1 MPSSHVKVNEFEQQ
15 GDDPSTRAAEP
26 DYMDMEGHQVREE
39 LEELDRELAILREGP
54 FGPNSEFM
62 RSFPPDERE
71 VLLNALEEEG
81 VMPPKTEDLI
91 SDEELEELA
100 RDEEGTRRPT
110 KAKNSLKVTLSIP
123 TTHKIYVKRFNKAL
137 QEAEKPNADEKSYFA
152 LWKWYLRC
160 QQHVSNFAIII
171 SQDVWHFLW
180 KTQSTKYYRPRHLQ
194 MLAKDMMGADVQLDD
209 KELVQYI
216 DALQAVGDLTTAA
229 EAWEE
234 HKTSLGNK
242 EDLAA
247 TFWMTGVR
255 IYADLGKPQKAQ
267 SIAFECYNYT
277 TLVDPEVL
285 VLVISA
291 WARSQN
297 GFAPTKTW
305 WCYLELR
312 RILERN
318 EEDDQKILNILG
330 RISGTLL
337 EAGRTELALA
347 VFKDMYIFKHKK
359 ADDSWSFFKD
369 MVETLQDTQ
378 LPGEDLINKVGLA
391 SFCFLPRSYQNK
403 FFFGSWLKWL
413 IGADRIDEAAIV
425 VELMYE
431 RGVRPDAGHLN
442 GLIAGY
448 LRNGSP
454 TARQTAESTAWS
466 MIQARIDMVRKRD
479 VAQGDYK
486 ASTTA
491 REEEPIP
498 VQRQVPAFLRRG
510 APPATIETFSI
521 LLQYYTRRSEL
532 AKAGELTDVMIGSAD
547 ITPNSFIMNHWLY
560 ASLRSGDAHE
570 VWAKYLAL
578 TETIEPD
585 LETFAA
591 LWDTAKA
598 SYAAAATGDKGFP
611 GARRVFAEMQGWFA
625 SAGDPKRNAARNDF
639 SHELYEQIIRCFCL
653 TSDVEGVLCA
663 MYGLRESFGAL
674 PHEEAMRLILISVA
688 RSFGADFAAAAGHHS
703 HPRDRGLRALRKSQY
718 QGALH
723 TLTNIF
729 VTILD
734 RKLVDADMDPEEL
747 GDAESPQAQALRLD
761 ALGTF
766 LCMVIERRMRTMGMD
781 GSSLLEDVTQ
791 VAEEMEASVPEEVL
805 IQHDWPG
812 DF

>member
-15 GDDPSTRAAEP
+15 GDDPSTRVSEP

-71 VLLNALEEEG
+71 TLLKALEEEG
-81 VMPPKTEDLI
+81 VMPPQTEDLI

-171 SQDVWHFLW
+171 SEEIWHFLW
-180 KTQSTKYYRPRHLQ
+180 TTQSTKYYRPRHLQ
-194 MLAKDMMGADVQLDD
+194 MLAKDMTSAGVQLED

-216 DALQAVGDLTTAA
+216 DALQAVGEFSTAA

-234 HKTSLGNK
+234 HKTRLGNIT
-242 EDLAA
+242 DLAA

-267 SIAFECYNYT
+267 SIAFECYDYT

-285 VLVISA
+285 VLVIAA
-291 WARSQN
+291 WARSQS

-318 EEDDQKILNILG
+318 EDDQKILNILG

-347 VFKDMYIFKHKK
+347 VFKDMYLFRHKK

-378 LPGEDLINKVGLA
+378 LLGEDLINKVGLA
-391 SFCFLPRSYQNK
+391 SFVFLPRSYQNK

-413 IGADRIDEAAIV
+413 IGADRVDEAAIV

-448 LRNGSP
+448 LREGSP
-454 TARQTAESTAWS
+454 SARQTAESTAWS

-479 VAQGDYK
+479 TQGDEQ
-486 ASTTA
+486 ASTA
-491 REEEPIP
+491 REEPLL
-498 VQRQVPAFLRRG
+498 VQRKAPSFLRRG

-547 ITPNSFIMNHWLY
+547 IKPNSFIMNHWLY

-570 VWAKYLAL
+570 VWTKYLAL

-611 GARRVFAEMQGWFA
+611 SARKVFAEMQGWFA
-625 SAGDPKRNAARNDF
+625 SASSQKRNAAQNDF

-653 TSDVEGVLCA
+653 TSDVKGILCA

-688 RSFGADFAAAAGHHS
+688 RSFGADFASHL

-747 GDAESPQAQALRLD
+747 GDAESPQAQGLRLD
-761 ALGTF
+761 ALSTF
-766 LCMVIERRMRTMGMD
+766 LCMVIDRRMEMGA
-781 GSSLLEDVTQ
+781 SLLEDVSQ
-791 VAEEMEASVPEEVL
+791 VADEMEASVPEEVL
-805 IQHDWPG
+805 NRHDWPG
-812 DF
+812 NF